1 MSERGN
7 NGKTNL
13 ADKLKELMKR
23 PVEQLLLLM
32 LAIQH
37 LIGLLIGLPEIDVTS
52 TIHEDK
58 LSDYLGK
65 VAKGI
70 NSRVRVD
77 RTDEEKKE
85 IKKAAQDAILL
96 NKVYFQ
102 TFLDGQ
108 VGLAKEVLYAVTGKE
123 NIEISSM
130 KTEVDLS
137 RVGDGKDAVMD
148 MVCKDSNRALYD
160 TEAQIK
166 TKDAPMGRAVRYQDI
181 LGSVALGKGQED
193 SEMPEVWIIFIC
205 RYDVLNEG
213 KLLYHDESAYDP
225 AKKLYLQHIV
235 YVNCAYNKEKA
246 SPENKNTGLPLKQE
260 KLLLELIH
268 DFCEGDPNKMI
279 HDSFKKRAFEL
290 HQRDERGWT
299 KLEEEFDRYV
309 AMKNEEVRKQTR
321 EETEILTRT
330 ATREED
336 EKEFAARTN
345 AAVGLMRNCG
355 LKDDDIRRIKDALL
369 NSNQTGRVA
378 N

>member
-1 MSERGN
+1 MSEREN

-32 LAIQH
+32 LAIQR

-148 MVCKDSNRALYD
+148 MVCKE
-160 TEAQIK
+160 T
-166 TKDAPMGRAVRYQDI
+166 GRCMTQKRKSKRRTHRWDERFAIRRFW
-181 LGSVALGKGQED
+181 VALLWKK
-193 SEMPEVWIIFIC
+193 VKRILRC
-205 RYDVLNEG
+205 LRYGSFL
-213 KLLYHDESAYDP
+213 SAGMM
-225 AKKLYLQHIV
+225 
-235 YVNCAYNKEKA
+235 C
-246 SPENKNTGLPLKQE
+246 
-260 KLLLELIH
+260 
-268 DFCEGDPNKMI
+268 
-279 HDSFKKRAFEL
+279 
-290 HQRDERGWT
+290 
-299 KLEEEFDRYV
+299 
-309 AMKNEEVRKQTR
+309 
-321 EETEILTRT
+321 
-330 ATREED
+330 
-336 EKEFAARTN
+336 
-345 AAVGLMRNCG
+345 
-355 LKDDDIRRIKDALL
+355 
-369 NSNQTGRVA
+369 
-378 N
+378 